1 MKSRQSGFSFIE
13 LTLVVAF
20 VAVFGFV
27 IVMAVKNHDNVASET
42 AAQATV
48 APAPQITS
56 KADLV
61 TAEQS
66 LDAAAIDDNSNDA
79 NSLDQDLATF

>member
-1 MKSRQSGFSFIE
+1 MKSRQTGFSFIE

-20 VAVFGFV
+20 VAVFGV
-27 IVMAVKNHDNVASET
+27 VVMMAVKNHDNLASKPATE
-42 AAQATV
+42 ATV
-48 APAPQITS
+48 VPAPQVTS

-66 LDAAAIDDNSNDA
+66 LDATAIDDSSNDA
-79 NSLDQDLATF
+79 DSLDQDLATF

>member
-1 MKSRQSGFSFIE
+1 MKSRETGFSFIE
-13 LTLVVAF
+13 VTLVVAF

-27 IVMAVKNHDNVASET
+27 VVTAVNNHSNVASEVT
-42 AAQATV
+42 TQATV
-48 APAPQITS
+48 APAPQVTS
-56 KADLV
+56 AADLV

-66 LDAAAIDDNSNDA
+66 LDTTAIDDNSNDA